1 MYYTKKKG
9 TSMNETNI
17 IDSIDNTSSLLS
29 LDSSVLVFD
38 EKTSTFSFMNFDS
51 AMDSLNTMKKNI
63 EDFDYFDGVDHR
75 KEFKEVRSSFTKLSK
90 AIKSVVLDSQ
100 RSMFAL
106 AQEQRTQMEN
116 AINDIQNVI
125 DVNLNES
132 DRKARAE
139 KQEHLS
145 RTAHDVIDFDERY
158 KGLAGIDVVTLFSAE
173 WLNRSFNLNKADKL
187 LIDRI
192 EEVNNVVT
200 LNMFD
205 GANLETIINYLANAG
220 WNTTTAVMNKKA
232 DDEAAKQAEIIAE
245 QARREKIENTTEY
258 TYLTIKIKDED
269 RNKVINLLKD
279 NKIDFEIA

>member
-1 MYYTKKKG
+1 
-9 TSMNETNI
+9 MNETNI

-75 KEFKEVRSSFTKLSK
+75 KEFKEICSSFTKLSK
-90 AIKSVVLDSQ
+90 AIKSAVLDSQ
-100 RSMFAL
+100 RSMFAP

-116 AINDIQNVI
+116 TINDIQNVI

-158 KGLAGIDVVTLFSAE
+158 KGFAGIDVATLFSAE

>member
-1 MYYTKKKG
+1 
-9 TSMNETNI
+9 MNETNI
-17 IDSIDNTSSLLS
+17 IDSIDNTLSLSS
-29 LDSSVLVFD
+29 LDSSVFVFD

-75 KEFKEVRSSFTKLSK
+75 KEFKEVRSSFIKLSK
-90 AIKSVVLDSQ
+90 AIKSAVLDSQ
-100 RSMFAL
+100 RFMFAP

>member
-1 MYYTKKKG
+1 
-9 TSMNETNI
+9 MNETNI

-90 AIKSVVLDSQ
+90 AIKSAVLDSQ
-100 RSMFAL
+100 RSMFAP

-145 RTAHDVIDFDERY
+145 RTAHDVIDFDDRY
-158 KGLAGIDVVTLFSAE
+158 KGLAGIDVATLFSSE
-173 WLNRSFNLNKADKL
+173 WLNRSKADKL

-220 WNTTTAVMNKKA
+220 WNTTTTVMNKKA

>member
-1 MYYTKKKG
+1 
-9 TSMNETNI
+9 MNETNI

-90 AIKSVVLDSQ
+90 AIKSAVLDSQ
-100 RSMFAL
+100 RSMFAP

-132 DRKARAE
+132 DRKAKAE

-145 RTAHDVIDFDERY
+145 RTAHDVIDFDDRY
-158 KGLAGIDVVTLFSAE
+158 KGLAGIDVATLFSAE

-279 NKIDFEIA
+279 NKIDFEVA

>member
-1 MYYTKKKG
+1 
-9 TSMNETNI
+9 MNETNI

-75 KEFKEVRSSFTKLSK
+75 KEFKKVRSSFTKLSK
-90 AIKSVVLDSQ
+90 AIKSAALDSQ
-100 RSMFAL
+100 RSMFAPV
-106 AQEQRTQMEN
+106 QEQRTQMEN

-132 DRKARAE
+132 DRKAKAE

-158 KGLAGIDVVTLFSAE
+158 KGLAEIDVVTLFSSE

>member
-1 MYYTKKKG
+1 
-9 TSMNETNI
+9 MNETNI
-17 IDSIDNTSSLLS
+17 IDSIDDTSSLLS
-29 LDSSVLVFD
+29 LDSGVLVFD
-38 EKTSTFSFMNFDS
+38 EKTSAFSFMNFDS

-75 KEFKEVRSSFTKLSK
+75 KEFKEVRSSLTKLSK
-90 AIKSVVLDSQ
+90 AIKSAVLDSQ
-100 RSMFAL
+100 RSMFAT

-158 KGLAGIDVVTLFSAE
+158 KGLAVIDVATLFSAE

-245 QARREKIENTTEY
+245 QARREKVENTTEY

>member
-1 MYYTKKKG
+1 
-9 TSMNETNI
+9 MNETNI

-90 AIKSVVLDSQ
+90 AIKSAVLDSQ
-100 RSMFAL
+100 RSMFAP

-116 AINDIQNVI
+116 TINDIQNVI

-232 DDEAAKQAEIIAE
+232 DDEASKQAEIIAE

-258 TYLTIKIKDED
+258 TYLIIKIKDED